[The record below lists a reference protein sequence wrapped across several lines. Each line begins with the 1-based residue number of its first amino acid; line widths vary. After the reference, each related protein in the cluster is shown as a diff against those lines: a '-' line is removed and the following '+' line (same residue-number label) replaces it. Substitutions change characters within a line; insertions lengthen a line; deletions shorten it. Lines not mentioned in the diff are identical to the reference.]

1 MMQSKVF
8 TALACSA
15 LALGAAAYD
24 GNQTAAA
31 AQEGAAQ
38 TGPDY
43 TAAVA
48 SPGRSEADVKLDA
61 SREPAAILAFMGLKT
76 GDVVLDIFAG
86 GGYYSEIMG
95 AAVGPQ
101 GSVVAVNPPQFV
113 SSDAAKAKWAGI
125 TNRQTG
131 VSLVPSQLGDYSPEA
146 NSFDFAMMH
155 LIYHDLYWESE
166 KFKVPRMDPA
176 AFLTKL
182 YAGMKPGGIVA
193 VVDHVGNAG
202 DTRAV
207 VEKTHRID
215 PATAKADF
223 EKAGFVLEAESDMF
237 VNPDDDLEKNVFDP
251 SVRGKTNRFVMKF
264 RKPA

>member
-1 MMQSKVF
+1 MKLTILM
-8 TALACSA
+8 ALTGSV
-15 LALGAAAYD
+15 LAFGAAAYD
-24 GNQTAAA
+24 SNQSAAIA
-31 AQEGAAQ
+31 SQGAAQ
-38 TGPDY
+38 ATPDFA
-43 TAAVA
+43 AAVA
-48 SPGRSEADVKLDA
+48 ASGRAESDVALDG
-61 SREPAAILAFMGLKT
+61 SRKPAEILAFMGLET
-76 GDVVLDIFAG
+76 GDAVLDIFAG

-95 AAVGPQ
+95 AAVGPN

-113 SSDAAKAKWAGI
+113 SSDAAKEKWAGI
-125 TNRQTG
+125 TTRQPG
-131 VSLVPSQLGDYSPEA
+131 VSMMPSQLGDFTAEP
-146 NSFDFAMMH
+146 NSYDFAMMH

-166 KFKVPRMDPA
+166 RFKMARMDPA
-176 AFLTKL
+176 VFLTKL

-237 VNPDDDLEKNVFDP
+237 ANSEDDLEKNVFDP

>member
-1 MMQSKVF
+1 MQSKLF
-8 TALACSA
+8 AALACSV
-15 LALGAAAYD
+15 LVMGAAAYD
-24 GNQTAAA
+24 ANQTAAA

-38 TGPDY
+38 TGPDFA
-43 TAAVA
+43 AAVA
-48 SPGRSEADVKLDA
+48 STGRSEADVKLDA
-61 SREPAAILAFMGLKT
+61 SRKPAEILAFMGLKV
-76 GDVVLDIFAG
+76 GDAVLDIFAG

-95 AAVGPQ
+95 AAVGRQ

-113 SSDAAKAKWAGI
+113 SSDDAKAKWAGV
-125 TNRQTG
+125 TARQTG
-131 VSLVPSQLGDYSPEA
+131 VSLVQSQLGDYSPESD
-146 NSFDFAMMH
+146 SFDFAMMH

-166 KFKVPRMDPA
+166 RFKFPRMDPA
-176 AFLTKL
+176 AFLAKL
-182 YAGMKPGGIVA
+182 YAAMKPGGIVA

-202 DTRAV
+202 DTRDV

>member
-1 MMQSKVF
+1 MQTTIF
-8 TALACSA
+8 MALASSA
-15 LALGAAAYD
+15 LAFGAATYD
-24 GNQTAAA
+24 DQATTITTQATGQSATDLATAVSAA
-31 AQEGAAQ
+31 
-38 TGPDY
+38 
-43 TAAVA
+43 
-48 SPGRSEADVKLDA
+48 GRDEADVKLDA
-61 SREPAAILAFMGLKT
+61 SRKPAETLAFMGLKT
-76 GDVVLDIFAG
+76 GDAVLDIFAG

-95 AAVGPQ
+95 AAVGAS
-101 GSVVAVNPPQFV
+101 GSVTAVNPPQFV

-125 TNRQTG
+125 STRQPG
-131 VSLVPSQLGDYSPEA
+131 VSLVQSQLGDYTPEA

-193 VVDHVGNAG
+193 VIDHVGNAG
-202 DTRAV
+202 DTRVV

-223 EKAGFVLEAESDMF
+223 EKAGFVLESQSDMF
-237 VNPDDDLEKNVFDP
+237 ANPDDDLEKNVFDP

-264 RKPA
+264 RKPG

>member
-1 MMQSKVF
+1 MQSKIF
-8 TALACSA
+8 MALAVSA
-15 LALGAAAYD
+15 LAIGAAGFD
-24 GNQTAAA
+24 SNQAAVVTQDSTAQSGTDFA
-31 AQEGAAQ
+31 
-38 TGPDY
+38 
-43 TAAVA
+43 AAVA
-48 SPGRSEADVKLDA
+48 APGRTEADVKLDI
-61 SREPAAILAFMGLKT
+61 SRKPAETLAFMGLET
-76 GDVVLDIFAG
+76 GDAVLDIFAG
-86 GGYYSEIMG
+86 GGYYSEVMG
-95 AAVGPQ
+95 AAVGSA

-125 TNRQTG
+125 ATRQPG
-131 VSLVPSQLGDYSPEA
+131 VSLKPSQLGDYTPEPD
-146 NSFDFAMMH
+146 SFDFAMMH

-193 VVDHVGNAG
+193 VIDHVGNAG

-223 EKAGFVLEAESDMF
+223 EKAGFVLETESDMF
-237 VNPDDDLEKNVFDP
+237 VNSDDDLEKNVFDP